1 MLSFSFQNEKK
12 KIFFPTDQVS
22 KKKKSRPG
30 WRQTNIFLSLVL
42 FHLIHKNTTL
52 GSYLIE
58 TDYIGYI
65 ETND

>member
-1 MLSFSFQNEKK
+1 MLSFSFQ
-12 KIFFPTDQVS
+12 IFPTDQVS
-22 KKKKSRPG
+22 KKKSRPG

>member
-12 KIFFPTDQVS
+12 KIFFPDRPGFQ
-22 KKKKSRPG
+22 KKKSRPG

-42 FHLIHKNTTL
+42 FDLIHKNTTL

>member
-1 MLSFSFQNEKK
+1 MKK
-12 KIFFPTDQVS
+12 KKNFFSRPTRFP
-22 KKKKSRPG
+22 KKKSRPG